1 MTKFLTITVEPTE
14 DALRNAWTAAVSGRG
29 VNEVRPVEDEMRAL
43 KRRMTIRQRI
53 HVDHAR
59 EWIAAMRE
67 QGRVVVDVA
76 MSTPT
81 IA

>member
-14 DALRNAWTAAVSGRG
+14 DALRNAWAAAGAGRG
-29 VNEVRPVEDEMRAL
+29 VNEVRPAEDEMRAL

-53 HVDHAR
+53 HVDRAR

-67 QGRVVVDVA
+67 QGRVVVGVEVA
-76 MSTPT
+76 TPP
-81 IA
+81 IV